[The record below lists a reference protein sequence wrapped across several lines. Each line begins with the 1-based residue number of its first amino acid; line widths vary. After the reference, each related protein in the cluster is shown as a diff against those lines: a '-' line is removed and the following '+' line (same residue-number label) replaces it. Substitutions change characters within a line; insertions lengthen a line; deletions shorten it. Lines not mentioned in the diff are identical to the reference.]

1 MLRGC
6 QKKIVFLKNTGS
18 KIFDEA
24 YFVISDKTLNDEIC
38 DTDMISEANRIIEE
52 CIGNIDGSSEKGAFS
67 RAISSLRRAL
77 LPFMIGALVM
87 GGMIITFALL
97 T

>member
-24 YFVISDKTLNDEIC
+24 YFVISDNDNKSTTPDLIK
-38 DTDMISEANRIIEE
+38 EANRIIEE
-52 CIGNIDGSSEKGAFS
+52 NAFERENKEKYTFISKIFKSRLTAFLLGV
-67 RAISSLRRAL
+67 AISVATLS
-77 LPFMIGALVM
+77 V
-87 GGMIITFALL
+87 IILIIN
-97 T
+97 

>member
-24 YFVISDKTLNDEIC
+24 YFVISDKEDNRTLDEPDLIA
-38 DTDMISEANRIIEE
+38 EANRIIEE
-52 CIGNIDGSSEKGAFS
+52 NVLCKTGKESLPLVKRIMKNRITVFIAGVLISLIICTVI
-67 RAISSLRRAL
+67 AIV
-77 LPFMIGALVM
+77 F
-87 GGMIITFALL
+87 
-97 T
+97 

>member
-24 YFVISDKTLNDEIC
+24 YFVISDNVWDDKIC
-38 DTDMISEANRIIEE
+38 DTDMITEANRIIDE
-52 CIGNIDGSSEKGAFS
+52 CIGLQDCSSRGGIIS
-67 RAISSLRRAL
+67 RALRSVKRFV
-77 LPFMIGALVM
+77 LPFFLGALFSAVL
-87 GGMIITFALL
+87 GILFVII
-97 T
+97 